1 MPNDITVQPV
11 ATVRSAGDASDEM
24 KISPTARAP
33 PSQPVASPLPTP
45 NPTLRLDPALGMV
58 VIEFHNTSGALT
70 TSIPSQRQLAAYQKW
85 SVTHVGP
92 NPSGAH
98 TNAPQLPSAPKV
110 EAHVPPAVTPHG
122 KRT

>member
-11 ATVRSAGDASDEM
+11 ATVRPTGDSPGEM

-33 PSQPVASPLPTP
+33 PQPVASPLPTP

-92 NPSGAH
+92 PPSGLRA
-98 TNAPQLPSAPKV
+98 AAQQGAERAKD
-110 EAHVPPAVTPHG
+110 
-122 KRT
+122 

>member
-1 MPNDITVQPV
+1 MSNDITVQPV
-11 ATVRSAGDASDEM
+11 ATVRPTGDPLGEM

-33 PSQPVASPLPTP
+33 PQPVTTPLPTP

-58 VIEFHNTSGALT
+58 VIEFHNASGALT

-92 NPSGAH
+92 TPSGLRAATQH
-98 TNAPQLPSAPKV
+98 GPSAPKIAV
-110 EAHVPPAVTPHG
+110 HVPAASTKHG
-122 KRT
+122 KIK

>member
-11 ATVRSAGDASDEM
+11 ATVRPVGDALEEM

-33 PSQPVASPLPTP
+33 PSQPVATPPPTP
-45 NPTLRLDPALGMV
+45 NPTMRLDPALGMV

-85 SVTHVGP
+85 SVTHFGP
-92 NPSGAH
+92 NPSGPRAG
-98 TNAPQLPSAPKV
+98 AQQVPSAPKV
-110 EAHVPPAVTPHG
+110 EAYVPAAATPHDKG
-122 KRT
+122 K

>member
-1 MPNDITVQPV
+1 MSNDITVQPV
-11 ATVRSAGDASDEM
+11 ATVRPTGDPLGEM

-33 PSQPVASPLPTP
+33 PQPVTTPLPTP

-58 VIEFHNTSGALT
+58 VIEFHNASGALT

-92 NPSGAH
+92 TPSGLRAATQH
-98 TNAPQLPSAPKV
+98 GPSAPRV
-110 EAHVPPAVTPHG
+110 AVHVPAASTKHG
-122 KRT
+122 KIK

>member
-1 MPNDITVQPV
+1 MSNDIAFQPV
-11 ATVRSAGDASDEM
+11 ATVRPTGDSLDEM

-33 PSQPVASPLPTP
+33 PQPVSTPLPTP
-45 NPTLRLDPALGMV
+45 NPTLRLDTALGMV

-85 SVTHVGP
+85 SVTHIGP